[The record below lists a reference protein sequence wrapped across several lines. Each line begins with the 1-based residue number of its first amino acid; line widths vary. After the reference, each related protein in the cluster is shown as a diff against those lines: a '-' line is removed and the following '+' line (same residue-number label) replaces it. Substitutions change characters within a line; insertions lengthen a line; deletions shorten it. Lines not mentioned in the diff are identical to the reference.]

1 MTMSRPRY
9 LVSQQNLDL
18 FGVLRESDGYELK
31 PVGFRRSKRASTAAG
46 IHPGHVQYVYDT
58 SPDQRDLLLGRRSQH
73 AELPATVVA
82 HFTVF
87 FRVS

>member
-9 LVSQQNLDL
+9 LSQQNLDL
-18 FGVLRESDGYELK
+18 FGVLRELDGYELK
-31 PVGFRRSKRASTAAG
+31 PVGFRRSKRASRAVG
-46 IHPGHVQYVYDT
+46 IHSGHVQYVYGT
-58 SPDQRDLLLGRRSQH
+58 SSDQRDLLHGRRSQH
-73 AELPATVVA
+73 AELPATVVT